1 MRRVRYQVLG
11 LGLVLCV
18 GLAGC
23 TDGVTS
29 TNQGDRAANRGGQVT
44 ERDVEDPQAFSRR
57 ETGLWDGRPSLGG
70 VWVAHPEATTPE
82 RVIIRNIETGRD
94 TVGAL
99 FRRERMNPGPAFQI
113 SGEAANVL
121 EVLAGA
127 PTMIEVVALRTEE
140 VATAAPA
147 PDESVDMARD
157 DAARAAQPAPE
168 AAEGPQPSDPAMTQA
183 PEAEPQQ
190 APRGGFL
197 SRLFGGGRTA
207 QPAPRAETITAT
219 EIDAP
224 TEATETPPPATAQP
238 PAPAAAAAPSAL
250 ERPFI
255 QLGIFSVEENARNA
269 ERMAGSAGLSARVV
283 EGSAQGN
290 AFWRV
295 VVGPAQ
301 SDAAQRQMRARVKS
315 LGFNDAYAVRR

>member
-11 LGLVLCV
+11 LGLVFCV

-29 TNQGDRAANRGGQVT
+29 TNQGERAANRGGQVT

-140 VATAAPA
+140 VAAAAPA
-147 PDESVDMARD
+147 PDESVDTVRD
-157 DAARAAQPAPE
+157 AQPAPE

-197 SRLFGGGRTA
+197 SRLFGGGGRTA
-207 QPAPRAETITAT
+207 QPAPSAETITAT

-224 TEATETPPPATAQP
+224 TEAAETPPPATAQQ
-238 PAPAAAAAPSAL
+238 PAPAAAPSAL

-301 SDAAQRQMRARVKS
+301 TDAAQRQMLARVKS